1 MSELIQ
7 HANAIEWRFERQI
20 LRIEPW
26 GEHSLRVRATCAPR
40 FNDEAHALLSSVNG
54 QTTIVQD
61 AETLTLTHGNISAV
75 LNLKGQLAF
84 YNQRGELL
92 LEEMWRQRSTVG
104 IGASEKSQDKYVS
117 ALKLD
122 GREFKPLPGG
132 KYQLTVRFEA
142 RDGERF
148 YGMGQYQQPW
158 LDLKGCSLELAQRNS
173 QASVPFLQS
182 NLGYGLLWNNPAIG
196 EAVLAKNHTVWTAR
210 VTEEMDYWI
219 TAGDSV
225 AQVTRQYASA
235 TGTPRPPLNSSAD
248 CGSANCATATNRRCW
263 RWRASIT
270 ADICRCP

>member
-26 GEHSLRVRATCAPR
+26 GENSLRVRATCAPS
-40 FNDEAHALLSSVNG
+40 FNDQLHALLPQASG
-54 QTTIVQD
+54 QAVIEQD
-61 AETLTLTHGNISAV
+61 AETLTLTHGNIRAV

-132 KYQLTVRFEA
+132 KYQLTVRFES
-142 RDGERF
+142 RDGERL
-148 YGMGQYQQPW
+148 YGMGQYQ
-158 LDLKGCSLELAQRNS
+158 
-173 QASVPFLQS
+173 
-182 NLGYGLLWNNPAIG
+182 
-196 EAVLAKNHTVWTAR
+196 
-210 VTEEMDYWI
+210 
-219 TAGDSV
+219 
-225 AQVTRQYASA
+225 
-235 TGTPRPPLNSSAD
+235 
-248 CGSANCATATNRRCW
+248 
-263 RWRASIT
+263 
-270 ADICRCP
+270 